1 MPKAN
6 KTLAECP
13 RCGYDL
19 TGQVDSWAEVCPLR
33 GLCSECGLRL
43 EYGAILNWTRAQKW
57 QFFEIAESGLARTFF
72 ITTRRAVRP
81 HRFWNWV
88 RMEHPPNLF
97 RMWAGAIFGCL
108 TLYVPLAL
116 VWAVVLAV
124 VQYLPLFLKRQPVYY
139 RFDLFKRLTS
149 NFLHAMLPGEQSFY
163 FSGPLKPLWV
173 YVVLGAFVTFL
184 TPLCFLCL
192 PDTLRAAKVRRMH
205 LVRITAWS
213 TLAIPLLLQSLHGF
227 SLVLQAIEYIFRPY
241 QQGVVYSF
249 ARDHESRVFLGLLI
263 LWLFGWW
270 FFACRD
276 YLKLP
281 RAIAIAAAM
290 IVMAL
295 LFSVLLTL
303 FIPRAGVPLLT

>member
-19 TGQVDSWAEVCPLR
+19 TGQVDSWAESCPLH
-33 GLCSECGLRL
+33 GVCTECGLRL

-72 ITTRRAVRP
+72 ITARRALRP
-81 HRFWNWV
+81 RRFWNWV

-97 RMWAGAIFGCL
+97 RMWTGAIVGCL
-108 TLYVPLAL
+108 TLYVPLAM

-124 VQYLPLFLKRQPVYY
+124 FQYLPLLLDKPLVYY

-149 NFLHAMLPGEQSFY
+149 NFQHALLPGEQSFY
-163 FSGPLKPLWV
+163 FSGPLKPLWI
-173 YVVLGAFVTFL
+173 YAVLGAFVTFL

-213 TLAIPLLLQSLHGF
+213 TLAIPLLLQSLHSSF
-227 SLVLQAIEYIFRPY
+227 QVLQPAEYLFRPY
-241 QQGVVYSF
+241 QQGSVLNF
-249 ARDHESRVFLGLLI
+249 ARSHESRIFVGLVL
-263 LWLFGWW
+263 LWLLGWW

-281 RAIAIAAAM
+281 KAIAIAASM

-295 LFSVLLTL
+295 LFSILLTL
-303 FIPRAGVPLLT
+303 FIPGATVPLLT